1 MIENNYL
8 KLTFTEHIPEKPQE
22 KQEEMFYIVSVRG
35 LKPAYYP
42 ENQKDAALDLFKYC
56 YRFFSGVSIEHVKF
70 KRIKKDLYVTGR
82 TL

>member
-1 MIENNYL
+1 MIENNYFR
-8 KLTFTEHIPEKPQE
+8 LTFTEYIPEKRENLME
-22 KQEEMFYIVSVRG
+22 KMYYIVSVRG